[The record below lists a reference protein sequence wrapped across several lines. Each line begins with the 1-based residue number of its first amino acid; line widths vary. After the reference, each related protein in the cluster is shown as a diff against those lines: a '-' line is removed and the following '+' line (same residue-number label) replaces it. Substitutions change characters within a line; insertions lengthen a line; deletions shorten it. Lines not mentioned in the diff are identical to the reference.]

1 MLRRRNLLRR
11 GLNFG
16 NSDHYGHIAAGHG
29 HSGGGYEVGNYDYTK
44 SDYGHSDYGH
54 SYSSDGYGHSGGG
67 GYGHSSGGHGHGHH
81 GGGYH
86 DSTGYGHNTY
96 SYGHEGG
103 YHAIPSYHAASYGSY
118 GKMDCPGIPIALL
131 LTTLLGIGIL
141 GFILFTK
148 IQGAG
153 RRRRSTEQTSL
164 AAGNTT
170 WTGLLADI
178 EDLITI
184 LSFGRSPQNIPRF
197 QNQNKAVA

>member
-16 NSDHYGHIAAGHG
+16 NSDQYGHIAAGHG

-67 GYGHSSGGHGHGHH
+67 GYGHSSGGHGHH

-96 SYGHEGG
+96 SYGHDGG

-170 WTGLLADI
+170 WTRLLADI

>member
-16 NSDHYGHIAAGHG
+16 NSDQYGHIAAGHG

-67 GYGHSSGGHGHGHH
+67 GYGHSSGGHDHH

-86 DSTGYGHNTY
+86 DSTDYGHNTY

-170 WTGLLADI
+170 WTGVLADI

>member
-16 NSDHYGHIAAGHG
+16 NSDQYGHIAAGHG

-67 GYGHSSGGHGHGHH
+67 GYGHSSGGHGHH

>member
-67 GYGHSSGGHGHGHH
+67 GYGHSSGGHGHH

-170 WTGLLADI
+170 WTGVLADI

>member
-16 NSDHYGHIAAGHG
+16 NSDQYGHIAAGHG

-67 GYGHSSGGHGHGHH
+67 GYGHHSSGGHGHS
-81 GGGYH
+81 GGYH
-86 DSTGYGHNTY
+86 DTTGYGHNSY
-96 SYGHEGG
+96 SYGHDGG

-164 AAGNTT
+164 AAGNTA

-178 EDLITI
+178 EDVITI
-184 LSFGRSPQNIPRF
+184 LSFGRSPTEYS
-197 QNQNKAVA
+197 

>member
-16 NSDHYGHIAAGHG
+16 NSDQYGHIAAGHG

-67 GYGHSSGGHGHGHH
+67 GYGHSSGGHGHH

-170 WTGLLADI
+170 WTGVLADI

>member
-16 NSDHYGHIAAGHG
+16 NSDQYGHIAAGHG

-67 GYGHSSGGHGHGHH
+67 GYGHSSGGHGHH

-197 QNQNKAVA
+197 QNQNKTVA